1 LITIFSI
8 QGTPKILQSDN
19 CREFVAQVIEQVMAM
34 WKGVIIVHRHARRL
48 QTQDSM
54 EQANQDVEQ
63 LVGNWLKDNNTRNWV
78 LGLNFV

>member
-1 LITIFSI
+1 
-8 QGTPKILQSDN
+8 
-19 CREFVAQVIEQVMAM
+19 M